1 MSKFLEDVT
10 DFIKESGYNVYAVAE
25 IKDGGEVECVRIHRA
40 NLGQNSYSVAKAFVV
55 TAIGLLCDRGLL
67 STDELVTQILA
78 EDITDDTRRKMD
90 ARWNTVTVD
99 MALRHHL
106 GLPKNFLDIEM
117 EDVLTYGSDYL
128 AHVLTYPLVQD
139 HGLERTYTDAAYYL
153 LARIAEK
160 RAGKRL
166 DLYLWEELFYKL
178 DFHEVAWSCC
188 PQGHVLGATGLY
200 IHTADMVKLGAVYLD
215 GGVYKGQR
223 ILSEEWV
230 NTVLERGYEL
240 RANGFGDSYS
250 KAGMYG
256 QLLAVF
262 PSQKRVIACHGFGFK
277 EREKLLE
284 FVANYSDQI

>member
-10 DFIKESGYNVYAVAE
+10 AFIKKNGYNIYAVAE
-25 IKDGGEVECVRIHRA
+25 IKDGAEVELTRIIEA

-67 STDELVTQILA
+67 STDEFVTDILA
-78 EDITDDTRRKMD
+78 DEITDSARSKMD
-90 ARWNTVTVD
+90 ARWNSVTVD

-106 GLPKNFLDIEM
+106 GLPKNFLDIELD
-117 EDVLTYGSDYL
+117 DVRTYGEDYL
-128 AHVLTYPLVQD
+128 AYMLTYPLVQD
-139 HGLERTYTDAAYYL
+139 HGLERTYTDGAYYL

-178 DFHEVAWSCC
+178 DFQEVAWSCC
-188 PQGHVLGATGLY
+188 PKGHVLGATGLY
-200 IHTADMVKLGAVYLD
+200 VRTADMVKLGAVYLD

-230 NTVLERGYEL
+230 KTVLERGYEL
-240 RANGFGDSYS
+240 RSNGFGDSYS
-250 KAGMYG
+250 KGGMYG

-262 PSQKRVIACHGFGFK
+262 PSQKRVVACHGYGFK
-277 EREKLLE
+277 ERAKLLE
-284 FVANYSDQI
+284 FVSEYSDR